1 MSEFKF
7 PTEQVELPSKGLV
20 YPPDSPLRSGKVEMK
35 YMTAKEEDILSNQ
48 NLIEKGIVLEKL
60 LDSLLQG
67 KVDTSSLVTGDKNA
81 IFIAAR
87 VLGYGK
93 EYKFSYNDKEVTVD
107 LSTVEPKPFDESI
120 VDDNGFIEFTLPKSE
135 VKVKFKILTDKEED
149 KLNKDI
155 KSLSKFNNGGGEVT
169 TRLKHQIVSINDD
182 DNKSEIK
189 NFIDNYMLAQD
200 SRALRNYI
208 KEISPDI
215 DMSHTLEDGNEIQIP
230 IGIGFFWPDL

>member
-149 KLNKDI
+149 KLSKDI

-230 IGIGFFWPDL
+230 IGLGFFWPDL

>member
-149 KLNKDI
+149 KLSKDI

>member
-48 NLIEKGIVLEKL
+48 NLIEKGTVLEKL

-149 KLNKDI
+149 KLSKDI

>member
-48 NLIEKGIVLEKL
+48 NLIEKGTVLEKL

>member
-93 EYKFSYNDKEVTVD
+93 EYKFSYNDKEVTID

-215 DMSHTLEDGNEIQIP
+215 DMSHTLEDGKEIQIP